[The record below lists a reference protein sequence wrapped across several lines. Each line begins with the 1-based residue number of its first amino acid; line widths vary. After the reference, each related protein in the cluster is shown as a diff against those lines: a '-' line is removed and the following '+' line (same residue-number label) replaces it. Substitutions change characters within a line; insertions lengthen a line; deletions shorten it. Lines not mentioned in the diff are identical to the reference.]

1 MYRRT
6 TLVALGTITF
16 LVLTTPLM
24 AQQLTKELGWG
35 AKMMMEPII
44 MAHGGFA
51 AICNPRTAARAQW
64 GVEQIEKTV
73 NPTESQRAAFDE
85 LKAAAVKAA
94 DLTAGTCPRE
104 IPQTS
109 GERLSF
115 TKRRLEAILDAVKT
129 IDPVFA
135 KFYATLSDE
144 QKVRLDAGPRRWRW
158 PR

>member
-6 TLVALGTITF
+6 TLVALGTTIF
-16 LVLTTPLM
+16 LVLTAPLM
-24 AQQLTKELGWG
+24 AQQPTKASGWG

-44 MAHGGFA
+44 MAHGGFG
-51 AICNPRTAARAQW
+51 AICNPRAAAQSQW

-73 NPTESQRAAFDE
+73 NPTESQRAAFNE
-85 LKAAAVKAA
+85 LRTAAVKAT
-94 DLTAGTCPRE
+94 DLTAGACPRE
-104 IPQTS
+104 IPRTS

-135 KFYATLSDE
+135 KFYASLSDE